1 MTKKKTGAFDPDTLI
16 TDKQAAAGVA
26 LAVMPGAH
34 GSPEPVSPPPAVPTL
49 PLPLSSFRV
58 DVGGVDEVT
67 WTAEDAVIRALK
79 WNRSEQQ
86 ILQARTALRRAAKHS
101 TIVARRNP
109 EHGYW
114 EYGPQWRSKEFQTLL
129 DAAHSA
135 ALLGAVPGSVL

>member
-1 MTKKKTGAFDPDTLI
+1 MPPKKKTGAFDPDTMI
-16 TDKQAAAGVA
+16 TDMQAAAAPLSSSA
-26 LAVMPGAH
+26 LAT
-34 GSPEPVSPPPAVPTL
+34 SPAPMAEPPVPPRL

-67 WTAEDAVIRALK
+67 WTQEDLVIRALK

-86 ILQARTALRRAAKHS
+86 IMQARVTLRRAAKHG

-109 EHGYW
+109 EHGWW
-114 EYGPQWRSKEFQTLL
+114 EYGPQWRSKDFQTLL

-135 ALLGAVPGSVL
+135 ALLGATPGAVT